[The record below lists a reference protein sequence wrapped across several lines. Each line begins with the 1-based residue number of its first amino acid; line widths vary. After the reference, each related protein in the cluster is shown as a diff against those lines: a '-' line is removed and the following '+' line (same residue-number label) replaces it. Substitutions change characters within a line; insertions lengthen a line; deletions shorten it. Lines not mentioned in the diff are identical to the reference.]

1 MREVFW
7 GTEGVHVIGVGV
19 EVERGEQGQEKV
31 GGETKG
37 DSKFSYLLTTGLS
50 TAVRVY

>member
-37 DSKFSYLLTTGLS
+37 DSKFSYLLSTGVS

>member
-7 GTEGVHVIGVGV
+7 GTEGVHVFGVGV

-31 GGETKG
+31 GGEMKG
-37 DSKFSYLLTTGLS
+37 DSKF
-50 TAVRVY
+50 